1 MYGDSKQLAGNVHGK
16 LTTLKWMDSLV
27 DCFVVTGCNLGSRGD
42 PLKCR
47 QGLHVAD
54 VAAFPIQSVDI
65 IQNKQPIHDVTDCT
79 FLNKYYGSYWYI
91 SHINRK

>member
-1 MYGDSKQLAGNVHGK
+1 MG
-16 LTTLKWMDSLV
+16 SLV

-79 FLNKYYGSYWYI
+79 FLNKYYSSSSNFI
-91 SHINRK
+91 SNRIQAMKDKINV